1 MPRDPNVVPI
11 HVKQTKSKIDHVTEK
26 HILTYMDSPQDPTK
40 NNASKA
46 YWKDKLHLAKVHEK
60 EDRKEREV

>member
-1 MPRDPNVVPI
+1 
-11 HVKQTKSKIDHVTEK
+11 
-26 HILTYMDSPQDPTK
+26 MDSPQDPTK

-60 EDRKEREV
+60 EDRKEREVQGLLFTKD